1 VKRRE
6 FITLA
11 GGLTAWPI
19 AARAQQPLRVF
30 RIGFLAFGNASTWSN
45 RVEALRSGLRDL
57 GYVEG
62 KNIII
67 EFRATKAIDQLQG
80 FAIEFVRM
88 DVDLIFAPSSTETE
102 VARQATDAIPIVFAT
117 HVDPVAS
124 GTLQAS
130 RVQAATSQGSP
141 VWAPTLQSKDW
152 NY

>member
-1 VKRRE
+1 
-6 FITLA
+6 
-11 GGLTAWPI
+11 
-19 AARAQQPLRVF
+19 
-30 RIGFLAFGNASTWSN
+30 LAFGNASTWSN

-57 GYVEG
+57 GDVEG

-67 EFRATKAIDQLQG
+67 EFRATEAIDQLQG
-80 FAIEFVRM
+80 FATEFVRM

-117 HVDPVAS
+117 HADPVGL